1 MSDDHLFDDDDEN
14 QEYEATLENIRS
26 IGMPLAYRFYLPV
39 GWEAEVYRYLA
50 GSSPESLDGIGTLTE
65 GGVLDAIMG
74 IGYTEF
80 DQ

>member
-1 MSDDHLFDDDDEN
+1 MSDDHLFDDEN
-14 QEYEATLENIRS
+14 QDYEATLENIRS

-39 GWEAEVYRYLA
+39 GWEAEVYEYLA
-50 GSSPESLDGIGTLTE
+50 RSSQESLDGIGSPSE
-65 GGVLDAIMG
+65 GDVLDAILG

>member
-1 MSDDHLFDDDDEN
+1 MSDDHLFDDYDEN
-14 QEYEATLENIRS
+14 QEHEATLETIRS

-39 GWEAEVYRYLA
+39 GWEAKVYEYLA
-50 GSSPESLDGIGTLTE
+50 ASSPESRTLSE
-65 GGVLDAIMG
+65 GNVLDAIMG